1 MAGAFPGSLAPPIGF
16 PGAMNRV
23 AHRRMQRAVT
33 AFVDGELDAATRAAV
48 EAHLRG
54 CFDCSG
60 DAELARMVKASLHNL
75 AGRQRDV
82 LTAARLRRFA
92 TGLSS

>member
-1 MAGAFPGSLAPPIGF
+1 
-16 PGAMNRV
+16 MNWL

-33 AFVDGELDAATRAAV
+33 AFVDGELDAATAATV
-48 EAHLRG
+48 EEHLRD

-60 DAELARMVKASLHNL
+60 DAELTRMVKASLENL
-75 AGRQRDV
+75 ADRERDA
-82 LTAARLRRFA
+82 LTALRLRRFA

>member
-1 MAGAFPGSLAPPIGF
+1 
-16 PGAMNRV
+16 MNRI

-33 AFVDGELDAATRAAV
+33 AFVDGELDAAAAATV
-48 EAHLRG
+48 AAHLQD

-75 AGRQRDV
+75 ADRQRDA
-82 LTAARLRRFA
+82 LTSMRLRRFA